1 MSRRVPELALLTGV
15 FLGLSL
21 FLAGVLFTGNVP
33 LTTLSAVVV
42 CYPFAGYAVHHS
54 PDPTEVLPPRLVAVA
69 GVLVGSV
76 AGLWAL
82 VGVEA
87 VNLLP
92 VGLIAG
98 FVVLVVALPPLAY
111 AVMYGAEPLP
121 IPAPVA
127 LAVGTLAGVGFLVAG
142 LLADAPVLGSINA
155 TVTFLAGAL
164 YAGTRGLDPVRRFG
178 RGVVFAGALLGT
190 ALVAGGVV
198 VGPPEPW
205 IVEGVAVSLATT
217 VYYVAVVEMRS

>member
-21 FLAGVLFTGNVP
+21 FVWGVLFTGNVP

-54 PDPTEVLPPRLVAVA
+54 PDPTEVLPPRVVAVA
-69 GVLVGSV
+69 GVLVGAV

-92 VGLIAG
+92 AGLLAG
-98 FVVLVVALPPLAY
+98 FVALAVALPALAY
-111 AVMYGAEPLP
+111 AVLYGTEPLP

-127 LAVGTLAGVGFLVAG
+127 LAVGTLAGIGFLVAG
-142 LLADAPVLGSINA
+142 LLADAVFLASINA
-155 TVTFLAGAL
+155 VLSFLAGAL
-164 YAGTRGLDPVRRFG
+164 YAGSRGLDPVRRFG
-178 RGVVFAGALLGT
+178 RGVVLAGALVGT
-190 ALVAGGVV
+190 ALVVGGVV

-217 VYYVAVVEMRS
+217 VYYAAVVEMRS

>member
-21 FLAGVLFTGNVP
+21 FVAGVLFTGDVP

-42 CYPFAGYAVHHS
+42 CYPFAGYAVYHS
-54 PDPTEVLPPRLVAVA
+54 PDPTTVLPPRIVAAA
-69 GVLVGSV
+69 GVLVGAV

-82 VGVEA
+82 VGA
-87 VNLLP
+87 GGADLLP
-92 VGLIAG
+92 VGLLAG

-111 AVMYGAEPLP
+111 AVAYGEEPLP
-121 IPAPVA
+121 IPASVA
-127 LAVGTLAGVGFLVAG
+127 LGAGTIAGIGFLVAG
-142 LLADAPVLGSINA
+142 LLADAVFLASVNAVLA
-155 TVTFLAGAL
+155 FLAGAL

-178 RGVVFAGALLGT
+178 RGVVLAGALLGT
-190 ALVAGGVV
+190 ALVAGGVL

>member
-21 FLAGVLFTGNVP
+21 FVWGVLFTGDVP

-42 CYPFAGYAVHHS
+42 CYPFAGYAVYHS
-54 PDPTEVLPPRLVAVA
+54 PDPTTVLPPRIVAAA

-82 VGVEA
+82 VGVAA
-87 VNLLP
+87 VDLLP
-92 VGLIAG
+92 TGLLAG
-98 FVVLVVALPPLAY
+98 FVALVVALPTLAY
-111 AVMYGAEPLP
+111 AVIYGAEPLP
-121 IPAPVA
+121 VPGAVT
-127 LAVGTLAGVGFLVAG
+127 LAGGTLAGIGFLVAG
-142 LLADAPVLGSINA
+142 LVAGEAFLGSLNA
-155 TVTFLAGAL
+155 VLTFLAGAL
-164 YAGTRGLDPVRRFG
+164 YASSRGFDPVQRFG
-178 RGVVFAGALLGT
+178 RGIVLVGALLGS

-217 VYYVAVVEMRS
+217 LYYVAVVEMRS

>member
-1 MSRRVPELALLTGV
+1 MSRRVPELALLTGL

-21 FLAGVLFTGNVP
+21 FIAGVLFTGNVP

-54 PDPTEVLPPRLVAVA
+54 PDPTEVLPPRVVAVA

-82 VGVEA
+82 VDVEP

-98 FVVLVVALPPLAY
+98 FVALVVALPTLAY
-111 AVMYGAEPLP
+111 AVVYGERPLP

-127 LAVGTLAGVGFLVAG
+127 LVAGTVAAVGFLVAG
-142 LLADAPVLGSINA
+142 LLANAVLLASVNA
-155 TVTFLAGAL
+155 MLAFLAGAL
-164 YAGTRGLDPVRRFG
+164 YASSRGFDPVRRFG
-178 RGVVFAGALLGT
+178 RGVVLAGALLGT
-190 ALVAGGVV
+190 ALVAGGVL

-205 IVEGVAVSLATT
+205 IVEGVAVSLTTT